1 MPALPQQCDVLIVG
15 AGPTGLML
23 ANQLARHGI
32 DALII
37 DRHAGPAR
45 ETRAL
50 GVQARTMEIYAKLGL
65 MERALELGRRATG
78 ADFWSRGRRT
88 ARIPLGDI
96 GRDLSPYPFLM
107 ILGQDDNE
115 RLLGDKLRTH
125 GRDVHWN
132 TELVGLEQKPDR
144 VIAQIRQPDGSTHTL
159 EARWVAGCDG
169 AKSAVRE
176 LNGVAF
182 PGAPYQHVF
191 FIADTTMTGPMV
203 ADELNVFFL
212 TNGFHLFFPMRGQDH
227 WRLVGILPPELRNRD
242 DLTFEQVIPTLRAQ
256 ASAELTFNECH
267 WFSTYRIHHR
277 RAERFR
283 AGRCFLL
290 GDAAHIH
297 SPVGAQGM
305 NTGLQDAYNLGWKLA
320 LVVKGGARE
329 ALLDSYAA
337 EREPVAERLL
347 ETTDRLFSFVVSD
360 NWVSRMLRTR
370 VIARVPALALRFA
383 AARRFAFGLISQ
395 TGIRYPTSPLSQTN
409 PGLPD
414 GSPRAGDRFP
424 WMKLVFKTG
433 LTAEDLFAC
442 LDDTK
447 FNLILIGQSTVAVP
461 TDPSLVIHQI
471 PDLATNTAALAR
483 VGIRGP
489 AYYLLRPDGHI
500 GLAGVRLQNGEVQR
514 YFSERVAR

>member
-1 MPALPQQCDVLIVG
+1 M
-15 AGPTGLML
+15 
-23 ANQLARHGI
+23 
-32 DALII
+32 
-37 DRHAGPAR
+37 
-45 ETRAL
+45 
-50 GVQARTMEIYAKLGL
+50 
-65 MERALELGRRATG
+65 
-78 ADFWSRGRRT
+78 
-88 ARIPLGDI
+88 
-96 GRDLSPYPFLM
+96 
-107 ILGQDDNE
+107 
-115 RLLGDKLRTH
+115 
-125 GRDVHWN
+125 HWN

-144 VIAQIRQPDGSTHTL
+144 VTCQLRQPDGSTHTL
-159 EARWVAGCDG
+159 DARWVAGCDG

-176 LNGVAF
+176 LNGVGF

-191 FIADTTMTGPMV
+191 FVADTTTTGPMV

-227 WRLVGILPPELRNRD
+227 WRLVGILPPELRGRD
-242 DLTFEQVIPTLRAQ
+242 DLTFEQLIPTLRAQ
-256 ASAELTFNECH
+256 AAVELTFNECR

-337 EREPVAERLL
+337 EREPVAKRLL

-360 NWVSRMLRTR
+360 TWFSKMLRTR
-370 VIARVPALALRFA
+370 VLARIPALAMRIE
-383 AARRFAFGLISQ
+383 AARKFAFGTVSQ
-395 TGIRYPTSPLSQTN
+395 LGIRYPWSPLSQTH

-424 WMKLVFKTG
+424 WVKLVFTSG
-433 LTAEDLFAC
+433 APAEDLFAR
-442 LDDTK
+442 LDDTR
-447 FNLILIGQSTVAVP
+447 FNLILIGQSSGAVP
-461 TDPSLVIHQI
+461 TDLPIVINQI
-471 PDLATNTAALAR
+471 PDLATNIAALAR

-489 AYYLLRPDGHI
+489 SYYLLRPDGHI
-500 GLAGVRLQNGEVQR
+500 GLAGVRLQSGDVPR
-514 YFSERVAR
+514 YFSERVVTAAPNEPGSI